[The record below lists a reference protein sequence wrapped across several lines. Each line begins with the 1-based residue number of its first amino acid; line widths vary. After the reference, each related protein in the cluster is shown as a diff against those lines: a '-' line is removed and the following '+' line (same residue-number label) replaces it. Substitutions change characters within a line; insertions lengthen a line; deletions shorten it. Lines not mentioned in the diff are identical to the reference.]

1 MSSVSIPKNSYMLW
15 LKDNRENIK
24 QMYFSNY
31 TLKTDSNGKKEN
43 FQTILAKKAGEIW
56 KSLGQEDKQSY
67 ANKLKELKELK
78 EEEDEDMNKIDIYTS
93 MPKRPKTS
101 FLYFCDE
108 HRENISKSNPNFS
121 IRKVMTELGKDW
133 SQLDNKYI
141 YEKMSLE
148 AKIDYEE
155 KMDEY
160 NINKYVNQSVNEH
173 ISKTEVKQKIYCPNN
188 CGVFRKTLDGMYSH
202 LGLKENGADNCTKKQ
217 NILKNKKE
225 LYKKALEKLYE
236 YGEEIDISKYT
247 KKSYSLHPP
256 YEEKSKR
263 KTIPKA
269 VKNSV
274 WNTYIES
281 NDPNK
286 LIGKCFVGCGCE
298 ITIANFELGHVKAY
312 SKGGSDKVNN
322 LRPICSTCNKS
333 MGTMNLLEFKE
344 KYGLDVKQEKVLNEE
359 QLTKKINEL
368 ELKIINVN
376 KDTDTLNLLK
386 ENETLDLDK
395 CESFKSYINESISL
409 DKNKLDSKNI
419 NIKEE
424 IDKLMIQINQ
434 LKITLKEEIYTINDS
449 IKDKK
454 IQLKDNNT
462 KLMSHK
468 HQIDSFNSKIS
479 INDNS
484 IKNISI
490 EKEKFEEQLNLINKK
505 KEEEHNI
512 MVKKIEEEI
521 KAELKQE
528 QLRKQIKERLIQEQK
543 TQQGDLINLI

>member
-15 LKDNRENIK
+15 LKENRENIK

-31 TLKTDSNGKKEN
+31 KLKTDINGKKYN

-67 ANKLKELKELK
+67 ANKLKELKELQESEK
-78 EEEDEDMNKIDIYTS
+78 DEDVDSEEIESDVVD
-93 MPKRPKTS
+93 
-101 FLYFCDE
+101 LYD
-108 HRENISKSNPNFS
+108 
-121 IRKVMTELGKDW
+121 
-133 SQLDNKYI
+133 
-141 YEKMSLE
+141 LE
-148 AKIDYEE
+148 S
-155 KMDEY
+155 
-160 NINKYVNQSVNEH
+160 NKYVGKYNCD
-173 ISKTEVKQKIYCPNN
+173 KTEVKQKIYCPNN
-188 CGVFRKTLDGMYSH
+188 CGAFRKTLDGMYSH

-225 LYKKALEKLYE
+225 SYKKALEKLYE
-236 YGEEIDISKYT
+236 CGEEIDISKYT
-247 KKSYSLHPP
+247 KKSLPPP

-312 SKGGSDKVNN
+312 SKGGSDKVEN

-344 KYGLDVKQEKVLNEE
+344 KYGLDVKKEKVLNEE

-368 ELKIINVN
+368 ELKIIDVN

-395 CESFKSYINESISL
+395 CESFKSYINESISI
-409 DKNKLDSKNI
+409 DKTNIDSKNI
-419 NIKEE
+419 NIKDE
-424 IDKLMIQINQ
+424 IDILMIQINQ
-434 LKITLKEEIYTINDS
+434 LKTTLKEEIYTINES

-468 HQIDSFNSKIS
+468 QQINSFNSKIS
-479 INDNS
+479 INDNF
-484 IKNISI
+484 IKNSSI

-505 KEEEHNI
+505 KEEEHNS

-521 KAELKQE
+521 KAELKQD

-543 TQQGDLINLI
+543 PQQGDLINLI

>member
-43 FQTILAKKAGEIW
+43 FQSILAKKAGEIW

-67 ANKLKELKELK
+67 SNKLKELKELQESEK
-78 EEEDEDMNKIDIYTS
+78 VEDVDAEEIETDVLD
-93 MPKRPKTS
+93 
-101 FLYFCDE
+101 LYDPE
-108 HRENISKSNPNFS
+108 S
-121 IRKVMTELGKDW
+121 
-133 SQLDNKYI
+133 
-141 YEKMSLE
+141 
-148 AKIDYEE
+148 
-155 KMDEY
+155 
-160 NINKYVNQSVNEH
+160 NKYVGKYNCE
-173 ISKTEVKQKIYCPNN
+173 KTEVKQKIYCPNN
-188 CGVFRKTLDGMYSH
+188 CGAFRKTLDGMYSH

-217 NILKNKKE
+217 HILKNKNE
-225 LYKKALEKLYE
+225 SYKQALEKLYE

-247 KKSYSLHPP
+247 KKLKSLPPP

-312 SKGGSDKVNN
+312 SKGGSDKVEN

-359 QLTKKINEL
+359 QLTKKITEL
-368 ELKIINVN
+368 EIKIIDVN
-376 KDTDTLNLLK
+376 KENDTLNLLK

-395 CESFKSYINESISL
+395 CESFKSYINESISI
-409 DKNKLDSKNI
+409 DKTKIYSKNI
-419 NIKEE
+419 NINDE

-434 LKITLKEEIYTINDS
+434 LKITLKDEIYTINES

-454 IQLKDNNT
+454 NQLKDNNT

-468 HQIDSFNSKIS
+468 QHIDSFNSKIS

-484 IKNISI
+484 IKNSSI

-505 KEEEHNI
+505 KEEEHNS

-528 QLRKQIKERLIQEQK
+528 QLRKQIKERLIQEQ